1 MSVGEV
7 LISVGLVD
15 DQPLVRA
22 GFALLLG
29 SQEDLSVRWQ
39 AGDGAE
45 VPGLPPVDVVLM
57 DVQMPR
63 VDGIAATRA
72 LLAEDREVKV
82 IMLTTFDD
90 REFVRGAIEAGA
102 SGFLLKDAE
111 PEELL
116 AAVRTVAAG
125 DAVLA
130 PRITAR
136 VLRELRAPDPPARLS
151 VAEGPGQRAL
161 AELTPRERE
170 ILRLMA
176 LGHSNQ
182 EIAAAGFVTMATVKT
197 HVRHILMKTASRDR
211 VHAVLFAY
219 RHGLVTVEELLAHPQ
234 G

>member
-1 MSVGEV
+1 MSVGEA

-82 IMLTTFDD
+82 IMLTTFGD

-151 VAEGPGQRAL
+151 VAEGPDQRAL

>member
-57 DVQMPR
+57 AVQMPR
-63 VDGIAATRA
+63 AAGIAATRA
-72 LLAEDREVKV
+72 LLAEDREVEV

-182 EIAAAGFVTMATVKT
+182 EIAAAGFVTMSTVKT

>member
-182 EIAAAGFVTMATVKT
+182 EIAAAGFVTMSTVKT

>member
-1 MSVGEV
+1 MKPVTGT
-7 LISVGLVD
+7 ITVGLVD

-22 GFALLLG
+22 GFAMLLG
-29 SQEDLSVRWQ
+29 SQDDLEVLWQ

-45 VPGLPPVDVVLM
+45 VPGQPEVDVVLM

-63 VDGIAATRA
+63 VDGITATRA
-72 LLAEDREVKV
+72 LLARDGHVKV
-82 IMLTTFDD
+82 VMLTTFDD
-90 REFVRGAIEAGA
+90 REFVKGAIEAGA

-130 PRITAR
+130 PRVTAR
-136 VLRELRAPDPPARLS
+136 VLRELRTPPTSTPPVPAVEPD
-151 VAEGPGQRAL
+151 EQAL
-161 AELTPRERE
+161 GELTPRERD
-170 ILRLMA
+170 ILRLIA
-176 LGHSNQ
+176 LGYSND
-182 EIAAAGFVTMATVKT
+182 ELAAEEFVSMATVKT

-219 RHGLVTVEELLAHPQ
+219 RHGLVTVDELLAHPR